1 MESSAIE
8 SDDSSK
14 WNGCSDSDSDN
25 GGNANDRDNVV
36 PFSNPPP
43 GHKLLTHKYASL
55 KDLKANLH
63 KYYAK
68 ARFTI
73 IHLRYDNKFKDFN
86 YTRYYYSYTKGK
98 IRALRAYSHQTSTT
112 KVRCL

>member
-8 SDDSSK
+8 LDDSSE

-25 GGNANDRDNVV
+25 SGNVNDRNDIV
-36 PFSNPPP
+36 PFSNPLP
-43 GHKLLTHKYASL
+43 GHKLLTYKYTSL
-55 KDLKANLH
+55 KDLKADLH

-73 IHLRYDNKFKDFN
+73 IHLRYNNKFKDFN
-86 YTRYYYSYTKGK
+86 YTRYYYSCVKGK
-98 IRALRAYSHQTSTT
+98 I
-112 KVRCL
+112 